1 MNYCKKVS
9 RNNPIL
15 ALFTL
20 AAERLCPVINILNP
34 HLFFRIFRSDNKRN
48 RLWKEVHNYCSAC
61 IGNPCYGNLPSSI
74 NSLYMVDSIRFCAVP
89 HLLHMPVSFG
99 FSFIFLSHSTHL
111 SIPFLNP
118 MSELFPNLDNNYI
131 WNFWFLGNFKKLD
144 SKLRYDWMYYSSN
157 LFLKAGI
164 LIIFISISFFFFVR
178 WNMILLC
185 KICI

>member
-1 MNYCKKVS
+1 
-9 RNNPIL
+9 
-15 ALFTL
+15 
-20 AAERLCPVINILNP
+20 
-34 HLFFRIFRSDNKRN
+34 
-48 RLWKEVHNYCSAC
+48 
-61 IGNPCYGNLPSSI
+61 
-74 NSLYMVDSIRFCAVP
+74 
-89 HLLHMPVSFG
+89 MPVSEIHVMEIFPHRLILCISLTRYDFAPCHICYTCLFHLG
-99 FSFIFLSHSTHL
+99 SLSFSSHILHICRCL
-111 SIPFLNP
+111 FLNP
-118 MSELFPNLDNNYI
+118 MSELFPDLDNNYI